1 MGVNGKLAACAFMID
16 RQNKPRPLTKFS
28 PNSSGTINLMLE
40 TLTLLIRP
48 LIDFFKASHAMRWYS
63 LLVLSVICACNARSL
78 AGGM

>member
-16 RQNKPRPLTKFS
+16 RQNNPRPRTKFS
-28 PNSSGTINLMLE
+28 PKSSGTIYLILE

-48 LIDFFKASHAMRWYS
+48 LIDFFNASHAIRWYS
-63 LLVLSVICACNARSL
+63 LLVLSVICAWSARSR